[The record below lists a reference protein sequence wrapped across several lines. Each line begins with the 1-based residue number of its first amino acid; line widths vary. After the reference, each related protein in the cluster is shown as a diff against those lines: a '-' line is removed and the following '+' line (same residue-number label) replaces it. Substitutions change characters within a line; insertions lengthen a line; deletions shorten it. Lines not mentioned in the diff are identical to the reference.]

1 MGGTRVDLPFGG
13 DSLRLLSQV
22 VSRLRDIVVIAK
34 AASADGEAQRI
45 VFVNPAF
52 TRIFGYAPEE
62 AIGRTPRLMQGP
74 RTQRAELD
82 RIRNAVDTGQPVM
95 AQVINY
101 TKDGR
106 EVWLD
111 LDITPITD
119 DEGRHTHWLAVAR
132 DVTFRKV
139 NEVVQATETAVI
151 DMIAAGVGL
160 EPVLEKIARAIDS
173 LSGHGRSSIL
183 LLNDGGR
190 SLSVGTAPN
199 LPASFSAAID
209 GIPIGPTAGS
219 CGTAMHRKT
228 RVVSADIGNDPLWA
242 PYRRLALDHGLQACW
257 SEPIFG
263 RNDRVIGSL
272 AVYYSSP
279 REPEPID
286 VALVERLARVAGN
299 AIERITQD
307 QALRDSEERFRMVAR
322 IAADVVWDWD
332 IVQGRLWFG
341 EGLSSLFGYEAAQP
355 ELGLES
361 WLLHIHP
368 DDRERVDADL
378 RAFVSS
384 KQSLWASDY
393 RFLRADGTVAQV
405 RDRGTVVRD
414 SRGRATRMVGSMVDI
429 TNERALQDAILRSQ
443 RMEAMGQLT
452 GGIAHDFNNLLTV
465 ILGNAEMLGEALADD
480 VHLGALAG
488 ITRMAAERG
497 AELTGSLL
505 AFARRQALDPKPTDV
520 NRLVSGLDG
529 LLRRTLGEH
538 VEIEI
543 VRGGGLWAAMVDG
556 SQLESAILNLCIN
569 ARDAMPEGGLLTIE
583 LANAHL
589 DDAYAAMH
597 DEVSAGQYVLVAVS
611 DTGGGMAAEVA
622 QRAFDPFFTTKESGR
637 GSGLGLSMVHGFVK
651 QSRGHVKIYS
661 EVGEGTSV
669 KLYLPRAPRNA
680 ADLEVPSLPARQV
693 RGSGRILL
701 VEDDS
706 LVREHVCDQ
715 LVGLGYHVTSVA
727 NAREALDRIEAGA
740 TFDLLFTDVVMP
752 GGMSGRQLAEAVQQ
766 IHPDMPVLFT
776 SGYTENAIVHH
787 GRLDPGV
794 HLLQKPYRRADLAAK
809 VKQVMERG

>member
-1 MGGTRVDLPFGG
+1 MGGTGVDLPFDGK
-13 DSLRLLSQV
+13 SLQLLSQAV
-22 VSRLRDIVVIAK
+22 ARLKDMVVITEAPTQE
-34 AASADGEAQRI
+34 GEGPRI

-52 TRIFGYAPEE
+52 TRIMGYAPEDV
-62 AIGRTPRLMQGP
+62 IGRTPRFMQGG
-74 RTQRAELD
+74 RTQRSELD
-82 RIRNAVDTGQPVM
+82 RIRRALEAGEPVT

-101 TKDGR
+101 TRAGS

-111 LDITPITD
+111 LDISPIIG
-119 DEGRHTHWLAVAR
+119 ENGRPTHWIAIER
-132 DVTFRKV
+132 DITLRKV
-139 NEVVQATETAVI
+139 RELAHATESAVI
-151 DMIAAGVGL
+151 DMVAAGAGL
-160 EPVLEKIARAIDS
+160 QPILEKITRAIDS
-173 LSGHGRSSIL
+173 LSPKGRSSIL
-183 LLNDGGR
+183 LLNDGER
-190 SLSVGTAPN
+190 YLSVGAAPN
-199 LPASFSAAID
+199 LPQTFSAAID
-209 GIPIGPTAGS
+209 GLPIGPVAGS
-219 CGTAMHRKT
+219 CGTAMHRKS
-228 RVVSADIGNDPLWA
+228 RVIATDIATDPLWV
-242 PYRRLALDHGLQACW
+242 PYRRLALDHGLHACR
-257 SEPIFG
+257 SDPIFG
-263 RNDRVIGSL
+263 RNGRVIGSL
-272 AVYYSSP
+272 AVYYP
-279 REPEPID
+279 DAREPDPID
-286 VALVERLARVAGN
+286 LALIERLGRVAGN

-307 QALRDSEERFRMVAR
+307 LALRDSEERFRMVAR
-322 IAADVVWDWD
+322 VAADVVWDWD
-332 IVQGRLWFG
+332 IARGRLWFG
-341 EGLSSLFGYEAAQP
+341 EGLSSHFGYEPAEP
-355 ELGLES
+355 ELGIES
-361 WLLHIHP
+361 WLLRIHP

-378 RAFVSS
+378 RAFVASKRSS
-384 KQSLWASDY
+384 WIGEY
-393 RFLRADGTVAQV
+393 RLIRADGSVAQV
-405 RDRGTVVRD
+405 RDRGAVVRD
-414 SRGRATRMVGSMVDI
+414 ARGLATRMVGSMVDI
-429 TNERALQDAILRSQ
+429 TNEQALQEAVLRSQ

-480 VHLGALAG
+480 PQLGALAG

-505 AFARRQALDPKPTDV
+505 AFARKQALDPKPTDV

-556 SQLESAILNLCIN
+556 PQLESAILNLCIN
-569 ARDAMPEGGLLTIE
+569 ARDAMPDGGLLTIE

-597 DEVSAGQYVLVAVS
+597 DEVSPGQYVLIAVS
-611 DTGGGMAAEVA
+611 DTGVGMPAKIAE
-622 QRAFDPFFTTKESGR
+622 RAFDPFFTTKEMGR

-669 KLYLPRAPRNA
+669 KLYLPRAHRGA
-680 ADLEVPSLPARQV
+680 TGLEAPSPPARSV

-715 LVGLGYHVTSVA
+715 LSGLGYEVTSVA
-727 NAREALDRIEAGA
+727 NARAALDLFQQGA

-766 IHPDMPVLFT
+766 IHPDLPVLFT
-776 SGYTENAIVHH
+776 SGYTENAIVHQ

-809 VKQVMERG
+809 VKQVMEQG